1 MVVTVNINVN
11 LYIGQESKVEPLI
24 NILHLILFINF
35 MLKNC
40 VSSFVVAR
48 MRRSVLTTLKP
59 CL

>member
-1 MVVTVNINVN
+1 MVITVNINVN

-40 VSSFVVAR
+40 VSSFVVG
-48 MRRSVLTTLKP
+48 
-59 CL
+59 